1 MSSEVIYAR
10 VPKPLKDAAD
20 AYASQ
25 RGGSLTKAVAELLDR
40 GLTAVSDERS
50 IAELEVNLA
59 RVTSEKIQAESELR
73 AAKTELMA
81 VANLSQRAQQD
92 VGTCPNLACR
102 QPISGYDLLATGRCR
117 QCGQALST
125 LIAPATPSS
134 TLDQRELMILLGA
147 LGAVVGIAYLASK

>member
-1 MSSEVIYAR
+1 MPSEVIYAR
-10 VPKPLKDAAD
+10 VPKPLKEAAD

-59 RVTSEKIQAESELR
+59 RVTSEKMQAESELR

-81 VANLSQRAQQD
+81 VTNLSQRAQQD
-92 VGTCPNLACR
+92 VGTCPNPACH
-102 QPISGYDLLATGRCR
+102 QPIS
-117 QCGQALST
+117 GQALST
-125 LIAPATPSS
+125 LIAPATTSS

>member
-1 MSSEVIYAR
+1 M
-10 VPKPLKDAAD
+10 
-20 AYASQ
+20 
-25 RGGSLTKAVAELLDR
+25 
-40 GLTAVSDERS
+40 
-50 IAELEVNLA
+50 
-59 RVTSEKIQAESELR
+59 QAESELR

-81 VANLSQRAQQD
+81 VTNLSQRAQQD
-92 VGTCPNLACR
+92 VGTCPNPACR

-125 LIAPATPSS
+125 LIAPATTSS